1 MLWLHP
7 SNKPCFQ
14 PTKDNIP
21 NHGII
26 LNNQSLEI
34 KLNPYAIEKHKS
46 NEEKLIHYKS
56 SKYYQSRC
64 GKAMCQIRKT
74 KCNKF
79 QENLNDHNGKRKLC
93 YKYQECHQ
101 SNMA

>member
-56 SKYYQSRC
+56 S
-64 GKAMCQIRKT
+64 
-74 KCNKF
+74 
-79 QENLNDHNGKRKLC
+79 
-93 YKYQECHQ
+93 
-101 SNMA
+101 